1 MDYKTIYLEYYNKTL
16 KDQEDTVKTMFTEL
30 KAENRSYSYSRDKIG
45 SMLFSKKHEF
55 ESAYPIHILSQYE
68 SLLKERKQLY
78 SEDSL
83 KLIFKNEM
91 KDIFQE
97 KKPFGILEYSRFLEN
112 LATWIGLKDA
122 YSNFGAHNWLM
133 ELYYEYD
140 EIEKISLYP
149 KIINI
154 KENKDFIRLS
164 SKKFPRY
171 EKLKD
176 SKPEI
181 SKTEVNLELP
191 ILDNDEKLLL
201 IHYLLH
207 SNYLEKIEKVK
218 ILALVGTT
226 PISAKIFKQE
236 SRKNNDYNQVR
247 KGYEYL
253 GKKKAQEKLTSL
265 LHQVEIF
272 KIGNLNRAIKLD
284 LNKLRKPEI

>member
-1 MDYKTIYLEYYNKTL
+1 MDYKTIYLEKYYKTL

-55 ESAYPIHILSQYE
+55 ESAYPINILSQYE

-83 KLIFKNEM
+83 KLIFQNEI

-112 LATWIGLKDA
+112 LATWNGLKDA

-154 KENKDFIRLS
+154 KEHKDFIRLS
-164 SKKFPRY
+164 SKKFPGY
-171 EKLKD
+171 GKSKD

-207 SNYLEKIEKVK
+207 SNSLEKIEKVK

-253 GKKKAQEKLTSL
+253 GKKKAQEKLKSL
-265 LHQVEIF
+265 LQQVEVF